1 MIFNPGVSGG
11 GGLRLIASGEN
22 DNTTVQLPSPATY
35 VIGQVQ
41 RQTVFVPPVNIQV
54 GQQQTGG
61 AVIYTLSADGMTL
74 TMESATPVGNW
85 YAYGF

>member
-11 GGLRLIASGEN
+11 GGLRLIASGKN

-41 RQTVFVPPVNIQV
+41 RQTVFVPPVNIR
-54 GQQQTGG
+54 TGEN
-61 AVIYTLSADGMTL
+61 VVVYTLSADGMTL
-74 TMESATPVGNW
+74 TMQSATPMGNW

>member
-1 MIFNPGVSGG
+1 MIFNSGVSGG

-35 VIGQVQ
+35 VIGQVGH
-41 RQTVFVPPVNIQV
+41 QTVFVPPAGFMV
-54 GQQQTGG
+54 GQTSTGG
-61 AVIYTLSADGMTL
+61 QVIYTLSEDGMTL
-74 TMESATPVGNW
+74 TMMSATPSGNW

>member
-41 RQTVFVPPVNIQV
+41 RQTVFVPPVNIR
-54 GQQQTGG
+54 TGDV
-61 AVIYTLSADGMTL
+61 VIYTLSADGMTL
-74 TMESATPVGNW
+74 TMEGATPVGNW

>member
-35 VIGQVQ
+35 VIGQSQ
-41 RQTVFVPPVNIQV
+41 LQTVFVPPVNIRV
-54 GQQQTGG
+54 AGDT
-61 AVIYTLSADGMTL
+61 VIYTLSADGMTL
-74 TMESATPVGNW
+74 TMEGATPMGNW